1 MQSPVLCSAATA
13 VLLQSA
19 YLCDY
24 LDWMS
29 RAILLL
35 SISLSCGP
43 CINPYSISCIM
54 TLNILAP
61 SASFAILFFFQFLF
75 KIIYKYTE
83 ERRLRPLYRMAIDLR
98 CSFLEGKPLFFL
110 FYPQYFRCIQRHTNI
125 FSITLAECHF
135 TVCNN
140 SKPFPFVTLQL
151 PDMEAAMHSDYLL
164 QLSNWIVSSWF
175 LILST

>member
-13 VLLQSA
+13 VLLLSA

-61 SASFAILFFFQFLF
+61 SASFAI
-75 KIIYKYTE
+75 
-83 ERRLRPLYRMAIDLR
+83 PLYRMAIDLR

-164 QLSNWIVSSWF
+164 QLSN
-175 LILST
+175 

>member
-1 MQSPVLCSAATA
+1 MLCSAATA
-13 VLLQSA
+13 VLLSA

-43 CINPYSISCIM
+43 CINPCINPM
-54 TLNILAP
+54 TLNILAS
-61 SASFAILFFFQFLF
+61 SASFAIPFFFQFLF
-75 KIIYKYTE
+75 KIIYKCTE
-83 ERRLRPLYRMAIDLR
+83 ECRLRPLYRMAIDLR

-140 SKPFPFVTLQL
+140 PKPFPFVTLQL

-164 QLSNWIVSSWF
+164 QLSN
-175 LILST
+175 